1 MDTAMNKAQV
11 VADLTIQLAEI
22 TSVDRAGAV
31 IQRAL
36 RSTGLSNA
44 PTLDEQD
51 ITSLLQAIAAEGG
64 PVQELAE
71 QIALHGI
78 NPTDQS
84 AA

>member
-1 MDTAMNKAQV
+1 MDTAMNKAQI
-11 VADLTIQLAEI
+11 VADLTIQLSEI

-31 IQRAL
+31 IHRAL

-78 NPTDQS
+78 NTTDQS

>member
-1 MDTAMNKAQV
+1 MDTTMNKAQV

-31 IQRAL
+31 IQQAL
-36 RSTGLSNA
+36 RSAGLSNA

-51 ITSLLQAIAAEGG
+51 VSSLLQAIAAEGG

>member
-1 MDTAMNKAQV
+1 MDTATNKAQV
-11 VADLTIQLAEI
+11 VADLTMQLAEI

-44 PTLDEQD
+44 PMLEEQD
-51 ITSLLQAIAAEGG
+51 LTSLLQAIAIEGG
-64 PVQELAE
+64 PIQELAE

-78 NPTDQS
+78 NTTDQS

>member
-1 MDTAMNKAQV
+1 MNKAQV
-11 VADLTIQLAEI
+11 VADLTMQLAEI

-31 IQRAL
+31 IRQAL
-36 RSTGLSNA
+36 RSAGLSNA

-51 ITSLLQAIAAEGG
+51 VSSLLQAIAIEGG
-64 PVQELAE
+64 PIQELAE
-71 QIALHGI
+71 QIALHGV